1 MKNLVWTALMAVLI
15 ASCAPEAGTD
25 RLSKLQHERDSLK
38 GVKGE
43 IADRLAEIE
52 GEIAELDS
60 SKKLTIV
67 TAEKPAIQNFRHYF
81 KVYGEVETDQ
91 NTQIFP
97 ELGGTI
103 LAIMVKEGDKVS
115 KGQALMRIDTEI
127 LEEQIREVETRLELA
142 ETTYQKQKKLWD
154 KNIGSEM
161 QYLQA
166 KNNRDALATN
176 LEALK
181 VQKGKALVQAPFSG
195 VIDEI
200 LPKVGES
207 AMPGMPLMR
216 LINLSQVYVTA
227 DISESY
233 VGKVKQGDHVM
244 VEFTNYG
251 VEKESTIART
261 SEFINPNN
269 RTFKIKVNLDNS
281 DGLYKPN
288 MVARINVMDY
298 SKDSVVVV
306 PTRLILEGSG
316 GRQYVYVVEED
327 QGGVVAMKR
336 QVEVAKSYRGMAEIS
351 KGLNGDE
358 WVVSKGARAIRDG
371 QFVDWQQD

>member
-1 MKNLVWTALMAVLI
+1 MKNLVWTAVMAVLI
-15 ASCAPEAGTD
+15 ASCAPQAGEGE
-25 RLSKLQHERDSLK
+25 LSQLQHERDSLK
-38 GVKGE
+38 KVKGE
-43 IADRLAEIE
+43 IADRLAVIE

-60 SKKLTIV
+60 TKKLTLV

-97 ELGGTI
+97 EIGGTI
-103 LAIMVKEGDKVS
+103 LAIMVKEGDRVN
-115 KGQALMRIDTEI
+115 KGQALLRIDTEI
-127 LEEQIREVETRLELA
+127 LDEQIKEVETRLELA

-161 QYLQA
+161 QFLQA

-181 VQKGKALVQAPFSG
+181 AQKGKAIVQAPFSG

-200 LPKVGES
+200 VPKVGES
-207 AMPGMPLMR
+207 AMPGAPLMR
-216 LINLSQVYVTA
+216 IINLSNMYVTA

-233 VGKVKQGDHVM
+233 IGKVKQGDHVM

-251 VEKESTIART
+251 VEHESTIART
-261 SEFINPNN
+261 GEYINPNN
-269 RTFKIKVNLDNS
+269 RTFQIKVNLDNS

-298 SKDSVVVV
+298 SKDSVVVL

-316 GRQYVYVVEED
+316 GRRYVFALEKGSE
-327 QGGVVAMKR
+327 GVTAVKR

-351 KGLNGDE
+351 KGLTGDE
-358 WVVSKGARAIRDG
+358 WIVSKGARAIRDG
-371 QFVDWQQD
+371 QFVEWQQ